1 MGITMIIHSNRVW
14 AAALCGMLS
23 IAASLNAQIDKG
35 TLITTLPKPT
45 TTTPTVYNGAPP
57 AAFRLS
63 GTTPVSA
70 SFAWDATAGAM
81 TYTILRT
88 SGIGQQWVTL
98 TPTPLPAATLSY
110 VDNAGIDYRS
120 SYTYRLQV
128 NYNGTPPGYTDMT
141 VNLVKPLNPGGL
153 TAKQT
158 GDGAVSISWSPVSGV
173 SGYTVFGPGIP
184 GGAVT
189 VTSTNASA
197 SGIPLG
203 AQSWSVASV
212 YQPGNITTP
221 AAEFPAVSTTVEK
234 WIGNYR
240 ISVIGFT
247 NQSAT
252 TDDPTNGDGVGDEIL
267 PMVYWQRFQDP
278 NSPRLADQFFTR
290 SAIFGDNGKSWRSR
304 VRAGSGD
311 PTGGI
316 LSNDIVPAGFTTSGF
331 ASSGGGGATTTATS
345 ATCAKCATT
354 STGLPMVVWEGQL
367 TRNSDI
373 LVLYP
378 SLWETDEHPE
388 VFRTPYEQAIANRT
402 GNVMNNAGVRAA
414 LDQPG
419 ISEVRGDLAVQMFSH
434 GPLSIADRPIGM
446 EAVSGKL
453 GGSDAGFFDRM
464 IVLNLKKIEE
474 ALSQPPKYSG
484 LPAGTIGLSFFEPGV
499 IWMPAPDA
507 YNYSGKYVLYLTVE
521 RR

>member
-1 MGITMIIHSNRVW
+1 MGEDHMIKHSSRIFD
-14 AAALCGMLS
+14 ATLCAIFSSAG
-23 IAASLNAQIDKG
+23 SLNAQIDRG

-57 AAFRLS
+57 AAFRLT
-63 GTTPVSA
+63 GTTPASA

-81 TYTILRT
+81 TYTLLRT
-88 SGIGQQWVTL
+88 SGVGQQWVTL
-98 TPTPLPAATLSY
+98 TSTPLPAATLSY

-128 NYNGTPPGYTDMT
+128 NYSGTPPGYTDMT
-141 VNLVKPLNPGGL
+141 VNLVKPVNPNGL
-153 TAKQT
+153 TANQT
-158 GDGAVSISWSPVSGV
+158 GDGAVSISWSPVAGV
-173 SGYTVFGPGIP
+173 PAYTVFGPGIA
-184 GGAVT
+184 GGAIT
-189 VTSTNASA
+189 VTSPNASA
-197 SGIPLG
+197 SGLPLG

-221 AAEFPAVSTTVEK
+221 AAEFPSVSATVEK
-234 WIGNYR
+234 WTGSYR
-240 ISVIGFT
+240 ISIIGFT
-247 NQSAT
+247 TQGAT
-252 TDDPTNGDGVGDEIL
+252 TDDASNGDGVGDEIL

-278 NSPRLADQFFTR
+278 GAPRLSDQFFTR
-290 SAIFGDNGKSWRSR
+290 AAVHGDNGKSWRSR
-304 VRAGSGD
+304 VRAGSGQ

-316 LSNDIVPAGFTTSGF
+316 LGNDIVPAGFTTAGFTSATSG
-331 ASSGGGGATTTATS
+331 SGTTTATS
-345 ATCAKCATT
+345 ATCTKCANVTT
-354 STGLPMVVWEGQL
+354 FPMVVWEGQL
-367 TRNSDI
+367 TRNLDV

-388 VFRTPYEQAIANRT
+388 VFRTQYEQAIANRT
-402 GNVMNNAGVRAA
+402 AGVMNNASVRTA

-434 GPLSIADRPIGM
+434 GPFMPADRPIGF
-446 EAVSGKL
+446 EAVPGKL

-464 IVLNLKKIEE
+464 IVLSMKKIEE
-474 ALSQPPKYSG
+474 ALSQPPKYPG
-484 LPAGTIGLSFFEPGV
+484 MPAGTIGLSFFEPGV